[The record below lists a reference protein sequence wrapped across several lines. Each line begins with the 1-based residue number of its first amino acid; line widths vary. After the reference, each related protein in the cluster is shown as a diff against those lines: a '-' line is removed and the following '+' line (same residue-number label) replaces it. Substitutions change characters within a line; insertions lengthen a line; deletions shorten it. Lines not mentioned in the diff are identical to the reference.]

1 MPSFQEYKRRSFL
14 PLAGLAVAAYY
25 LAVFVPLDRR
35 ASSLEE
41 PLRRD
46 WARLAASLEQS
57 NATTLDFRYITNQ
70 LKDTRLA
77 LAILEDAKKSAAAR
91 LELSPA
97 LRAKLN
103 TPFQLVDY
111 QNERSK
117 QMDELDREAR
127 AQKVTIDPAVFS
139 GFPEHTADIQQPALL
154 WAALSM
160 TGDLLAMALRCHV
173 AAIHNL
179 EVNLAVTN
187 APGADSSGR
196 WAEIPV
202 QLEFTA
208 SADNAARLVQSLPLR
223 AEEVRAAGLPESP
236 SQKEP
241 LLLDRLIFRKQSPDK
256 LDEVR
261 VWLRAVGFVLRE

>member
-25 LAVFVPLDRR
+25 LLVFVPLDRR
-35 ASSLEE
+35 VASLDE

-46 WARLAASLEQS
+46 WAKLAASLDQS

-77 LAILEDAKKSAAAR
+77 LAIFEDAKKSAAAR

-97 LRAKLN
+97 VRAKLN

-117 QMDELDREAR
+117 QMDELDRQAKTD
-127 AQKVTIDPAVFS
+127 KVTVDPAVFS
-139 GFPEHTADIQQPALL
+139 GFPEHTVDIQQPSLL
-154 WAALSM
+154 WAALSL
-160 TGDLLAMALRCHV
+160 TEELLDTALRCHV

-187 APGADSSGR
+187 APGADNAGR
-196 WAEIPV
+196 WAEIPL

-223 AEEVRAAGLPESP
+223 ADELRAAGLPESP
-236 SQKEP
+236 AGNQP
-241 LLLDRLIFRKQSPDK
+241 LLLDRLIIRKQSPDK